1 MKNLKRVLSLLV
13 VLSMMMCMSAM
24 AGEIESIT
32 EKAAGVTAEPLT
44 GNVAFELQY
53 SEVTDGGMY
62 LILVLSEDGVPT
74 ADNIL
79 YVNQG
84 TASDGK
90 VAFDNVYPKEI
101 PETASFVFM
110 SGTGMERCEMLAKI
124 NPKVAAATG
133 MKGDVN
139 LDGTVNMTDAVR
151 LLRHTLGIEKLTD
164 PVALAN
170 GEVMG
175 DEILD
180 MKDCVKI
187 LRYYLGIIS
196 TLD

>member
-84 TASDGK
+84 TAGDGK

-101 PETASFVFM
+101 PETASFVYM
-110 SGTGMERCEMLAKI
+110 SGTDMAYSKLAKV
-124 NPKVAAATG
+124 NPKVAVVTG

-139 LDGTVNMTDAVR
+139 LDGTVDMTDAIK
-151 LLRHTLGIEKLTD
+151 LLRHTLGIEVITD
-164 PVALAN
+164 NTALVN
-170 GEVMG
+170 GEVTG
-175 DEILD
+175 NTSLD
-180 MKDCVKI
+180 MQDCIKI
-187 LRYYLGIIS
+187 LRYYLGIIN
-196 TLD
+196 TFD

>member
-32 EKAAGVTAEPLT
+32 EKATGVTAEPLT

-90 VAFDNVYPKEI
+90 VTFDNVYPKEI
-101 PETASFVFM
+101 PETASFVYM
-110 SGTGMERCEMLAKI
+110 SGTDMAYSKLAKV

-139 LDGTVNMTDAVR
+139 LDGKVDMTDAIR
-151 LLRHTLGIEKLTD
+151 LLRHTLGIEVITD
-164 PVALAN
+164 STALVN
-170 GEVMG
+170 GEVTG
-175 DEILD
+175 NTSLD
-180 MKDCVKI
+180 MQDCIKI
-187 LRYYLGIIS
+187 LRYYLGIIDS
-196 TLD
+196 FN

>member
-84 TASDGK
+84 TAGDGK

-101 PETASFVFM
+101 PETASFVYM
-110 SGTGMERCEMLAKI
+110 SGTGMAYSKLAKV

-139 LDGTVNMTDAVR
+139 LDGKVDMTDAIK
-151 LLRHTLGIEKLTD
+151 LLRHTLGIEVITD
-164 PVALAN
+164 NTALVN
-170 GEVMG
+170 GEVTG
-175 DEILD
+175 NTSLD
-180 MKDCVKI
+180 MQDCIKI
-187 LRYYLGIIS
+187 LRYYLGIIN
-196 TLD
+196 TFD

>member
-84 TASDGK
+84 TAGDGK

-101 PETASFVFM
+101 PETASFVYM
-110 SGTGMERCEMLAKI
+110 SGTDMAYSKLAKV
-124 NPKVAAATG
+124 NPKVAISVL
-133 MKGDVN
+133 KGD
-139 LDGTVNMTDAVR
+139 LDKNGVVDIDDVLLCLDLCFTTPTAAEYAIADLDENGTIDIDDV
-151 LLRHTLGIEKLTD
+151 LLC
-164 PVALAN
+164 
-170 GEVMG
+170 
-175 DEILD
+175 LD
-180 MKDCVKI
+180 LCF
-187 LRYYLGIIS
+187 
-196 TLD
+196 

>member
-1 MKNLKRVLSLLV
+1 VKNLKRVLSLLV
-13 VLSMMMCMSAM
+13 VLSMMMCMSVM

-84 TASDGK
+84 TAGDGK

-101 PETASFVFM
+101 PETASFVYM
-110 SGTGMERCEMLAKI
+110 SGTDMAYSKLAKV
-124 NPKVAAATG
+124 NPKVAAVTG

>member
-1 MKNLKRVLSLLV
+1 
-13 VLSMMMCMSAM
+13 M

-84 TASDGK
+84 TAGDGK

-101 PETASFVFM
+101 PETASFVYM
-110 SGTGMERCEMLAKI
+110 SGTDMAYSKLAKV
-124 NPKVAAATG
+124 NPKVAAVTG
-133 MKGDVN
+133 VHHHGIRTASPDVCAHGHS
-139 LDGTVNMTDAVR
+139 DGYVGHQR
-151 LLRHTLGIEKLTD
+151 SQLR
-164 PVALAN
+164 
-170 GEVMG
+170 
-175 DEILD
+175 
-180 MKDCVKI
+180 
-187 LRYYLGIIS
+187 
-196 TLD
+196 

>member
-84 TASDGK
+84 TAGDGK
-90 VAFDNVYPKEI
+90 VTFDNVYPKEI
-101 PETASFVFM
+101 PETASFVYM
-110 SGTGMERCEMLAKI
+110 SGTDMAYSKLAKV
-124 NPKVAAATG
+124 NPKVAAVTG

>member
-84 TASDGK
+84 TAGDGK

-101 PETASFVFM
+101 PETASFVYM
-110 SGTGMERCEMLAKI
+110 SGTGMAYSKLAKV
-124 NPKVAAATG
+124 NPKVAAVTG

>member
-1 MKNLKRVLSLLV
+1 
-13 VLSMMMCMSAM
+13 MMCMSAM

-84 TASDGK
+84 TAGDGK

-101 PETASFVFM
+101 PETASFVYM
-110 SGTGMERCEMLAKI
+110 SGTDMAYSKLAKV
-124 NPKVAAATG
+124 NPKVAAVTG

>member
-84 TASDGK
+84 TAGDGK

-101 PETASFVFM
+101 PETASFVYM
-110 SGTGMERCEMLAKI
+110 SGTDMAYSKLAKV

-139 LDGTVNMTDAVR
+139 LDGTVDMTDAIK
-151 LLRHTLGIEKLTD
+151 LLRHTLGIEVITD
-164 PVALAN
+164 NTALVN
-170 GEVMG
+170 GEVTG
-175 DEILD
+175 NTSLD
-180 MKDCVKI
+180 MQDGIKI
-187 LRYYLGIIS
+187 LRYYLGIIN
-196 TLD
+196 TFD

>member
-84 TASDGK
+84 TAGDGK

-101 PETASFVFM
+101 PETASFVYM
-110 SGTGMERCEMLAKI
+110 SGTDMAYSKLAKV

-139 LDGTVNMTDAVR
+139 LDGKVDMTDAIK
-151 LLRHTLGIEKLTD
+151 LLRHTLGIEVITD
-164 PVALAN
+164 STALVN
-170 GEVMG
+170 GEVTG
-175 DEILD
+175 NTSLD
-180 MKDCVKI
+180 MQDCIKI
-187 LRYYLGIIS
+187 LRYYLGIIN
-196 TLD
+196 TFD

>member
-13 VLSMMMCMSAM
+13 VLSMMMCMSVM

-84 TASDGK
+84 TAGDGK

-101 PETASFVFM
+101 PETASFVYM
-110 SGTGMERCEMLAKI
+110 SGTDMAYSKLAKV
-124 NPKVAAATG
+124 NPKVAAVTG

>member
-84 TASDGK
+84 TAGDGK

-101 PETASFVFM
+101 PETASFVYM
-110 SGTGMERCEMLAKI
+110 SGTDMAYSKLAKV

-139 LDGTVNMTDAVR
+139 LDGTVDMTDAIK
-151 LLRHTLGIEKLTD
+151 LLRHTLGIEVITD
-164 PVALAN
+164 NTALVN
-170 GEVMG
+170 GEVTG
-175 DEILD
+175 NTSLD
-180 MKDCVKI
+180 MQDCIKI
-187 LRYYLGIIS
+187 LRYYLGIIN

>member
-84 TASDGK
+84 TAGDGK

-101 PETASFVFM
+101 PETASCVYM
-110 SGTGMERCEMLAKI
+110 SGTGMAYSKLAKV

-139 LDGTVNMTDAVR
+139 LDGKVDLTDVIS
-151 LLRHTLGIEKLTD
+151 LLRHTLGIELITD
-164 PVALAN
+164 STALEN

-175 DEILD
+175 DEMLD

>member
-84 TASDGK
+84 TAGDGK

-101 PETASFVFM
+101 PETASFVYM
-110 SGTGMERCEMLAKI
+110 SGTDMAYSKLAKV

-139 LDGTVNMTDAVR
+139 LDGKVDLTDVIS
-151 LLRHTLGIEKLTD
+151 LLRHTLGIELITD
-164 PVALAN
+164 STALEN

-175 DEILD
+175 DEMLD

>member
-84 TASDGK
+84 TAGDGK

-101 PETASFVFM
+101 PETASFVYM
-110 SGTGMERCEMLAKI
+110 SGTDMAYSKLAKV

-139 LDGTVNMTDAVR
+139 LDGRIDMTDAIK
-151 LLRHTLGIEKLTD
+151 LLRHTLGIEVITD
-164 PVALAN
+164 KTALVN
-170 GEVMG
+170 GEVTG
-175 DEILD
+175 NTSLD
-180 MKDCVKI
+180 MQDCIKI
-187 LRYYLGIIS
+187 LRYYLGIIN
-196 TLD
+196 TFD

>member
-84 TASDGK
+84 TAGDGK

-110 SGTGMERCEMLAKI
+110 SGTGMERCEMLAKV
-124 NPKVAAATG
+124 NPKVAISVL
-133 MKGDVN
+133 KGD
-139 LDGTVNMTDAVR
+139 LDKNGVVDIDDVLLCLDLCFTTPTAEEYAIADLDENGTIDIDDV
-151 LLRHTLGIEKLTD
+151 LLC
-164 PVALAN
+164 
-170 GEVMG
+170 
-175 DEILD
+175 LD
-180 MKDCVKI
+180 LCF
-187 LRYYLGIIS
+187 
-196 TLD
+196 

>member
-84 TASDGK
+84 TAGDGK
-90 VAFDNVYPKEI
+90 VTFDNVYPKEI
-101 PETASFVFM
+101 PETASFVYM
-110 SGTGMERCEMLAKI
+110 SGTDMAYSKLAKV
-124 NPKVAAATG
+124 NTKVAAVTG

>member
-32 EKAAGVTAEPLT
+32 EKASGVTAEPLT

-84 TASDGK
+84 TAGDGK

-101 PETASFVFM
+101 PETASFVYM
-110 SGTGMERCEMLAKI
+110 SGTDMAYSKLAKV

-139 LDGTVNMTDAVR
+139 LDGKVDLTDVIS
-151 LLRHTLGIEKLTD
+151 LLRHTLGIELITD
-164 PVALAN
+164 STALEN

-175 DEILD
+175 DEMLD

>member
-84 TASDGK
+84 TAGDGK

-101 PETASFVFM
+101 PETASFVYM
-110 SGTGMERCEMLAKI
+110 SGTDMAYSKLAKV
-124 NPKVAAATG
+124 NPKVAAVTG

>member
-13 VLSMMMCMSAM
+13 VLSLMMCMSAM

-84 TASDGK
+84 TAGDGK

-101 PETASFVFM
+101 PETASFVYM
-110 SGTGMERCEMLAKI
+110 SGTDMAYSKLAKV

-139 LDGTVNMTDAVR
+139 LDGKVDMTDAIK
-151 LLRHTLGIEKLTD
+151 LLRHTLGIEVITD
-164 PVALAN
+164 NTALVN
-170 GEVMG
+170 GEVTG
-175 DEILD
+175 NTSLD
-180 MKDCVKI
+180 MQDCIKI
-187 LRYYLGIIS
+187 LRYYLGIIN
-196 TLD
+196 TFD

>member
-84 TASDGK
+84 TAGDGK

-101 PETASFVFM
+101 PETASFVYM
-110 SGTGMERCEMLAKI
+110 SGTDMAYSKLAKV

-139 LDGTVNMTDAVR
+139 LDGRIDMTDAIR
-151 LLRHTLGIEKLTD
+151 LLRHTLGVDVLTD
-164 PVALAN
+164 STALAN
-170 GEVMG
+170 GEVTG
-175 DEILD
+175 NTSLD
-180 MKDCVKI
+180 MQDCIKI
-187 LRYYLGIIS
+187 LRYHLDIIDS
-196 TLD
+196 FN

>member
-84 TASDGK
+84 TAGDGK

-101 PETASFVFM
+101 PETASFVYM
-110 SGTGMERCEMLAKI
+110 SGTDMAYSKLAKV

-139 LDGTVNMTDAVR
+139 LDGKVDMTDAVR

>member
-84 TASDGK
+84 TAGDGK

-101 PETASFVFM
+101 PETASFVYM
-110 SGTGMERCEMLAKI
+110 SGTDMAYSKLAKV

-139 LDGTVNMTDAVR
+139 LDGRIDMTDAIR
-151 LLRHTLGIEKLTD
+151 LLRHTLGVDVLTD
-164 PVALAN
+164 STALAN
-170 GEVMG
+170 GEVTG
-175 DEILD
+175 NTSLD
-180 MKDCVKI
+180 IQDCIKI
-187 LRYYLGIIS
+187 LRYHLDIIDS
-196 TLD
+196 FN

>member
-84 TASDGK
+84 TAGDGK

-101 PETASFVFM
+101 PETASFVYM
-110 SGTGMERCEMLAKI
+110 SGTDMAYSKLAKV

>member
-84 TASDGK
+84 TAGDGK

-101 PETASFVFM
+101 PETASFVYM
-110 SGTGMERCEMLAKI
+110 SGTDMAYSKLAKV

-139 LDGTVNMTDAVR
+139 LDGKVDMTDAIK
-151 LLRHTLGIEKLTD
+151 LLRHTLGIEVITD
-164 PVALAN
+164 NTALVN
-170 GEVMG
+170 GEVTG
-175 DEILD
+175 NTSLD
-180 MKDCVKI
+180 MQDCIKI
-187 LRYYLGIIS
+187 LRYYLGIIDS
-196 TLD
+196 FN

>member
-84 TASDGK
+84 TAGDGK

-101 PETASFVFM
+101 PETASFVYM
-110 SGTGMERCEMLAKI
+110 SGTDMAYSKLAKV

-139 LDGTVNMTDAVR
+139 LDGKVDMTDAIK
-151 LLRHTLGIEKLTD
+151 LLRHTMGIEVITD
-164 PVALAN
+164 NTALVN
-170 GEVMG
+170 GEVTHQ
-175 DEILD
+175 IN
-180 MKDCVKI
+180 
-187 LRYYLGIIS
+187 IIPFADIRHYS
-196 TLD
+196 NGGNYFFL

>member
-84 TASDGK
+84 TAGDGK

-101 PETASFVFM
+101 PETASFVYM
-110 SGTGMERCEMLAKI
+110 SGTDMAYSKLAKV

-139 LDGTVNMTDAVR
+139 LDGKVDMTDAVR
-151 LLRHTLGIEKLTD
+151 LLRHTLGVDVLTD
-164 PVALAN
+164 STALAN
-170 GEVMG
+170 GEVTG
-175 DEILD
+175 NTSLD
-180 MKDCVKI
+180 MQDCIKI
-187 LRYYLGIIS
+187 LRYHLDIIDS
-196 TLD
+196 FN

>member
-84 TASDGK
+84 TAGDGK

-101 PETASFVFM
+101 PETASFVYM
-110 SGTGMERCEMLAKI
+110 SGTDMAYSKLAKV

-139 LDGTVNMTDAVR
+139 LDGTVDMTDAIK
-151 LLRHTLGIEKLTD
+151 LLRHTLGIEVITD
-164 PVALAN
+164 NTALVN
-170 GEVMG
+170 GEVTG
-175 DEILD
+175 NTSLD
-180 MKDCVKI
+180 MQDCIKI
-187 LRYYLGIIS
+187 LRYYLGIIN
-196 TLD
+196 TFD

>member
-84 TASDGK
+84 TAGDGK

-101 PETASFVFM
+101 PETASFVYM
-110 SGTGMERCEMLAKI
+110 SGTDMAYSKLAKV
-124 NPKVAAATG
+124 NPKVAAVTG

-139 LDGTVNMTDAVR
+139 LDGKVDLTDVIS
-151 LLRHTLGIEKLTD
+151 LLRHTLGIELITD
-164 PVALAN
+164 STALEN

-175 DEILD
+175 DEMLD

>member
-13 VLSMMMCMSAM
+13 VLSLMMCMSAM

-84 TASDGK
+84 TAGDGK

-101 PETASFVFM
+101 PETASFVYM
-110 SGTGMERCEMLAKI
+110 SGTDMAYSKLAKV

-139 LDGTVNMTDAVR
+139 LDGKVDMTDAIK
-151 LLRHTLGIEKLTD
+151 LLRHTLGIEVITD
-164 PVALAN
+164 NTALVN
-170 GEVMG
+170 GEVTG
-175 DEILD
+175 NTSLD
-180 MKDCVKI
+180 MQDCIKI
-187 LRYYLGIIS
+187 LRYYLGIII
-196 TLD
+196 TFD

>member
-84 TASDGK
+84 TAGDGK

-101 PETASFVFM
+101 PETASFVYM
-110 SGTGMERCEMLAKI
+110 SGTGMAYSKLAKV

-139 LDGTVNMTDAVR
+139 LDGKVDLTDVIS
-151 LLRHTLGIEKLTD
+151 LLRHTLGIELITD
-164 PVALAN
+164 STALEN

-175 DEILD
+175 DEMLD